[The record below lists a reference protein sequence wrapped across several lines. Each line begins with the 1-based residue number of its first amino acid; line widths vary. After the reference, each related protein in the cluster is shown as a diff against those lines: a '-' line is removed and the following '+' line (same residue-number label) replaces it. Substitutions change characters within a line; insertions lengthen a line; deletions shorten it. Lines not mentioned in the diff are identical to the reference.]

1 MQNSLMYFSAT
12 LFFLLGFSTPTLT
25 SLSVAC
31 TNALFT
37 IFSLFLIDRTGRRRI
52 LLYSIPVMV
61 FALLCCAAAFN
72 FIDLPPDTNT
82 SNPSA
87 SAEAHSKI
95 PSSERYSPLAVL
107 ASIVLYVAA
116 YATGLGNVPWQQ
128 SELFPLSVRSLGSSL
143 ATATNWGSN
152 FVIGVTFLPMLELL
166 SPSWTFAIY
175 AAVCFVGWVAIR
187 LIYPE
192 TMGLSLEETGEL
204 LSNGWGVKK
213 SKGKGVDRRQ
223 RNLER

>member
-1 MQNSLMYFSAT
+1 MYFSAT
-12 LFFLLGFSTPTLT
+12 LFSLIGFGTPTLT

-31 TNALFT
+31 TNAVFT
-37 IFSLFLIDRTGRRRI
+37 IFSLLLIDRIGRRRI

-61 FALLCCAAAFN
+61 FALLSCAIAFI
-72 FIDLPPDTNT
+72 FIDLPSDTNT
-82 SNPSA
+82 TNPSG
-87 SAEAHSKI
+87 SSEAHSKI
-95 PSSERYSPLAVL
+95 PWSERHSPLMVL
-107 ASIVLYVAA
+107 SSIVLYVAA

-152 FVIGVTFLPMLELL
+152 FIVGMSFLPMMELL
-166 SPSWTFAIY
+166 SPSWTFVIY
-175 AAVCFVGWVAIR
+175 AGVCFMGWITIR

-204 LSNGWGVKK
+204 LSDGWGVKT

-223 RNLER
+223 RGLVR